1 MMVAARLKVLMESK
15 LAEKAAR
22 AHATAVADAR
32 AGFVRTTR
40 SRLHIVAPSRN
51 YTADH
56 TGEWNCSISEDA
68 PIWAPCRK
76 GTRVWRVG
84 EEVRDVER

>member
-1 MMVAARLKVLMESK
+1 MTPQELL
-15 LAEKAAR
+15 LAEVRLAHRAML

-32 AGFVRTTR
+32 FGVAGVRR
-40 SRLHIVAPSRN
+40 RRLLRFAAPSRN
-51 YTADH
+51 YEVDRS
-56 TGEWNCSISEDA
+56 GQWGCCIPEDA

-84 EEVRDVER
+84 EEVRDE